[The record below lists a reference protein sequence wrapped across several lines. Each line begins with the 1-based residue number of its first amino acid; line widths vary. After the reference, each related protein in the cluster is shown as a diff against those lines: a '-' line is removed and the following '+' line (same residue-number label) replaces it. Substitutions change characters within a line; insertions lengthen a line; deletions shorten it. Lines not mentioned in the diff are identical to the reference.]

1 MKRILLI
8 MLAAGIVLTGAA
20 QTRTQEYIK
29 KIPAIPNDSCNA
41 SKASVYNYV
50 AGVKA
55 LRDQLMNEIEGIRE
69 AVDSHM
75 ESNADVTKDKMMK
88 QMSQMYGIS
97 QEDMDKMKNSKN
109 MSAADKQALAN
120 KMMQQQ
126 ANITMDEAKNLSK
139 MSDAGRQA
147 YAEAYATEAMAT
159 AKNDPQQAERNNF
172 AGNMMEAGAARQDAY
187 MKIQEI
193 DSRIKTFYSPI
204 ESDPERQK
212 MLDRIDAWNSKLIS
226 MSGIVTDSQSRIM
239 DSIVLRIKNEK
250 IAYCNRY
257 TPLYRAALRK
267 HLQTVKASM
276 PEYIKFGEINA
287 ETTKMQTGVEMPAAV
302 KELTSMEA
310 VAAYLQALEAVYGF
324 NLYFPGDI

>member
-8 MLAAGIVLTGAA
+8 ILAAGFVLTGAA
-20 QTRTQEYIK
+20 QTRAQEYIK
-29 KIPAIPNDSCNA
+29 KIPATPNDSCNA
-41 SKASVYNYV
+41 SRATVQNYV

-55 LRDQLMNEIEGIRE
+55 LRDQLINEIEGIRE

-97 QEDMDKMKNSKN
+97 QEDMDKMKNAKN

-120 KMMQQQ
+120 KMIQQQ
-126 ANITMDEAKNLSK
+126 ANMTMDEAKSLSK

-172 AGNMMEAGAARQDAY
+172 AGNMMEADAARQDAY
-187 MKIQEI
+187 LKIQEI
-193 DSRIKTFYSPI
+193 NNRITAFYNPVSKDS
-204 ESDPERQK
+204 ERQK
-212 MLDRIDAWNSKLIS
+212 MLDRIDAWNSKLLS
-226 MSGIVTDSQSRIM
+226 MAGIVTDSQARVM
-239 DSIVLRIKNEK
+239 DSISVRIRNEK

-267 HLQTVKASM
+267 HLQTVIASM
-276 PEYIKFGEINA
+276 PVYENFGEISA
-287 ETTKMQTGVEMPAAV
+287 ETTKIQTGVEMPAAG
-302 KELTSMEA
+302 KDLTSMEA
-310 VAAYLQALEAVYGF
+310 VAEYLKALQDVYGF
-324 NLYFPGDI
+324 NLYFPEDN

>member
-1 MKRILLI
+1 
-8 MLAAGIVLTGAA
+8 MLAAGLVLTGAA
-20 QTRTQEYIK
+20 QTRTQEYMK
-29 KIPAIPNDSCNA
+29 KIPAIPKDSCNA
-41 SKASVYNYV
+41 SRATVDNFV

-55 LRDQLMNEIEGIRE
+55 LRDQLISEIEGIRE
-69 AVDSHM
+69 VVDSHM

-97 QEDMDKMKNSKN
+97 QEDMDKMKNAKN

-120 KMMQQQ
+120 KMIQQQ
-126 ANITMDEAKNLSK
+126 ANMTMDEAKNLSK

-172 AGNMMEAGAARQDAY
+172 AGNMIQADAARQDAY
-187 MKIQEI
+187 LKIQEI
-193 DSRIKTFYSPI
+193 NNTITTFYNPV
-204 ESDPERQK
+204 EKDPERQK
-212 MLDRIDAWNSKLIS
+212 MLDRIDAWNKKLIS
-226 MSGIVTDSQSRIM
+226 MSGIVTGSQARVM
-239 DSIVLRIKNEK
+239 DSISLRITNEK

-257 TPLYRAALRK
+257 TPLFRAALRK

-276 PEYIKFGEINA
+276 PVYENIGEIYA
-287 ETTKMQTGVEMPAAV
+287 ETIKIQTGVEMPAAG

-310 VAAYLQALEAVYGF
+310 VEGYLQALEDVYGF

>member
-1 MKRILLI
+1 MKRIFLI
-8 MLAAGIVLTGAA
+8 MLATGLVLTGAA
-20 QTRTQEYIK
+20 QSRAQEYIK
-29 KIPAIPNDSCNA
+29 KIPALPNDSCNVSRA
-41 SKASVYNYV
+41 TVQNYV

-75 ESNADVTKDKMMK
+75 ESNADVTKEKMMK
-88 QMSQMYGIS
+88 QMSQMYGLS
-97 QEDMDKMKNSKN
+97 QEDMDKMKNAKN

-120 KMMQQQ
+120 KMIQQQ
-126 ANITMDEAKNLSK
+126 ANMTMDEAKNLSK
-139 MSDAGRQA
+139 MSDAGKQA

-172 AGNMMEAGAARQDAY
+172 AGNIIEAGAARQDAY
-187 MKIQEI
+187 QKIQEI
-193 DSRIKTFYSPI
+193 DNRIKSFYSPI

-212 MLDRIDAWNSKLIS
+212 MLDRIDAWNKKLIS
-226 MSGIVTDSQSRIM
+226 MSGIHTESQSKIA
-239 DSIVLRIKNEK
+239 DSIVLRIRNEK

-257 TPLYRAALRK
+257 TPLCRAALRK
-267 HLQTVKASM
+267 HLLTVKASM

-287 ETTKMQTGVEMPAAV
+287 ETTKIQTGVETPAAV

-310 VAAYLQALEAVYGF
+310 VARYLEALEGVYAF
-324 NLYFPGDI
+324 NLYFPGEI